1 MDHFLA
7 PVTRFQ
13 PILRYDLCQLL
24 IDYPEVDD

>member
-7 PVTRFQ
+7 LVTMLQ
-13 PILRYDLCQLL
+13 PILIYDLCQLL